1 MYKSVII
8 EGVVDTKENFLKT
21 ANGLVI
27 KEKQVVENFWIDTE
41 LFTKFRR
48 EFSKNMLFTTNSLG
62 LPTGYQQVKINEQRL

>member
-27 KEKQVVENFWIDTE
+27 KEKQVVENFLTSTK
-41 LFTKFRR
+41 LFTKF
-48 EFSKNMLFTTNSLG
+48 
-62 LPTGYQQVKINEQRL
+62 